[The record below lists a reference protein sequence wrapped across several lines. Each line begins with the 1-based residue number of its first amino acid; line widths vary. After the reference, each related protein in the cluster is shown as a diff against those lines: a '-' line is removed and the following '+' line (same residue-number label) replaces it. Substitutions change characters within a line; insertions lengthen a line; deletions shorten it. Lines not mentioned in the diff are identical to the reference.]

1 MTLNQTDSSLLKT
14 ALDAENSFLYW
25 MKHDI
30 TTIDNTQYSAIQ
42 AKFAAWQDAYE
53 ENDLYITTGS
63 GTQQVEGID
72 RVPVINPR

>member
-1 MTLNQTDSSLLKT
+1 MILIQLDSSLLKT

-25 MKHDI
+25 MKHD
-30 TTIDNTQYSAIQ
+30 TSTIDNTQYSAIQ
-42 AKFAAWQDAYE
+42 AKFSAWQDAYE

-72 RVPVINPR
+72 RVPVINPS